1 MDLLHS
7 IKQEKEGKRKE
18 TVLEIR
24 LQFLQLS
31 KKTRPHLN
39 RKKKKNRLRPKT
51 FKGIILELQ

>member
-39 RKKKKNRLRPKT
+39 RKKKKT
-51 FKGIILELQ
+51 D